1 MVSKQEVRGKVR
13 NLKGRLKEAAGIV
26 TGNPELE
33 EEGADQRV
41 DGALEEGMGKA
52 PRKVGEALQDLGRK
66 VKK

>member
-52 PRKVGEALQDLGRK
+52 RRKVGEALQDLGRK